1 MEMQGKDD
9 EFGFV
14 LIEFEVVVETELA
27 TQVYISGERFGLEIR
42 V

>member
-1 MEMQGKDD
+1 MEIWGKDD

-27 TQVYISGERFGLEIR
+27 TQVYISGERSWLEMHI
-42 V
+42 